1 MGVCPIQPYPKTG
14 VMKKVLWICFALGLA
29 FHAFSQQG
37 LHPVV
42 SATKMNVVY
51 RGIANPIEIAVPGY
65 TWRDLE
71 VVVDPD
77 HLLECNETGVCFLTP
92 SNDFDVR
99 ALKVQASISSESG
112 EKTVLDPVSFRI
124 KRIPDPELIWAGRT
138 AQDDVIH
145 RASMLSFAPVA
156 ARMSDFDFDVGM
168 KVVTFWLGVE
178 RRGEFRYFRS
188 DDPFLTEEMKQA
200 LVMTGPGDRVW
211 LGNAYVSMPDGTERE
226 LPPLLL
232 TLKD

>member
-1 MGVCPIQPYPKTG
+1 
-14 VMKKVLWICFALGLA
+14 MKLLSMFLLSFGISGFVIAQRPV
-29 FHAFSQQG
+29 S
-37 LHPVV
+37 PVV

-51 RGIANPIEIAVPGY
+51 RGIPNPIEIAVPGY

-71 VVVDPD
+71 VVVNPD
-77 HLLECNETGVCFLTP
+77 HLLECNETGECFLTP

-99 ALKVQASISSESG
+99 TLEVQASISSESG

-138 AQDDVIH
+138 AQDDFIH
-145 RASMLSFAPVA
+145 KASMLSFAPVA
-156 ARMSDFDFDVGM
+156 ARMLDFDFDVGM

-178 RRGEFRYFRS
+178 SRGEFRYFRS

>member
-1 MGVCPIQPYPKTG
+1 
-14 VMKKVLWICFALGLA
+14 MKLLSMFLLSFGISGFVIAQRPV
-29 FHAFSQQG
+29 S
-37 LHPVV
+37 PVV

-51 RGIANPIEIAVPGY
+51 RGIPNPIEIAVSGY

-92 SNDFDVR
+92 SNDVDLR
-99 ALKVQASISSESG
+99 ALEVQASISSESG

-156 ARMSDFDFDVGM
+156 ARMLDFDFDFGM

-211 LGNAYVSMPDGTERE
+211 LGNVNVSMPDGTERE